1 MRPRTESHV
10 TFFVPRLP
18 YLVGARQ
25 SGVHMDRKSD
35 PRRRARGNAP
45 VPVADS
51 TPGTR
56 TLSWE
61 EKALSSV
68 RSHVRELSGPGAAQ
82 AGWETDTITRLE
94 DYFDLDQV

>member
-1 MRPRTESHV
+1 
-10 TFFVPRLP
+10 
-18 YLVGARQ
+18 
-25 SGVHMDRKSD
+25 
-35 PRRRARGNAP
+35 
-45 VPVADS
+45 VADS